1 MLCQVCHSTFFNR
14 NDQDVVGEQKM
25 QEKLA
30 AKDPG
35 SSQTDHLRF
44 VPTPGRSGAASM
56 ELSNMSR
63 EQLQKELSALR
74 DSEKWTGLDFSAQKA
89 VIKKQL
95 LVRR

>member
-1 MLCQVCHSTFFNR
+1 
-14 NDQDVVGEQKM
+14 M

-35 SSQTDHLRF
+35 SGQTEQLRF
-44 VPTPGRSGAASM
+44 VPTPGRSVPASM

-89 VIKKQL
+89 AIKKHLQM
-95 LVRR
+95 RR